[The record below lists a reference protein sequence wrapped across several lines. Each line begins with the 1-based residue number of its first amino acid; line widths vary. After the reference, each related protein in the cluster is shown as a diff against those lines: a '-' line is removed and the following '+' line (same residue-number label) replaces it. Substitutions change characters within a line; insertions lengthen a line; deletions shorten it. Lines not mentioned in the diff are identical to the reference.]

1 VRRLRLLGP
10 VLAAVAMFAGCGGD
24 DDAAPSKRTHHD
36 DRYGYDV
43 TLPEGWQRAPRTLT
57 PALRD
62 PREILA
68 AATFPLPVTKDGCT
82 NMPSTAL
89 ARMPRDGALVEIE
102 ERGGSPTSEFV
113 RRPPRFTAAAGTAD
127 IEVVDCVPQP
137 PRFRPRW
144 ISFRDGG
151 RAFYALVAIGKSAPP
166 SVRREAYGILNSLRF
181 DPSRKATWEG
191 SP

>member
-1 VRRLRLLGP
+1 LLGP
-10 VLAAVAMFAGCGGD
+10 VLAAVAFAACGGGE
-24 DDAAPSKRTHHD
+24 DAAPSKRIYHD
-36 DRYGYDV
+36 GRYGYDV
-43 TLPEGWQRAPRTLT
+43 TIPEGWRRAPRSLT
-57 PALRD
+57 PELLD

-68 AATFPLPVTKDGCT
+68 VATFRPPVTSDGCS

-127 IEVVDCVPQP
+127 IEVVHCVPQP

-166 SVRREAYGILNSLRF
+166 SVRREAYEILNSLRF